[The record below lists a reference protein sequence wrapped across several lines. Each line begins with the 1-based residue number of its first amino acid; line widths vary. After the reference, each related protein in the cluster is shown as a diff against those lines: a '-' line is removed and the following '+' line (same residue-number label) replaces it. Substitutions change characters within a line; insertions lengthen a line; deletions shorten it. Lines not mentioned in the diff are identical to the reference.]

1 MTASMAWMGVDNDEE
16 APPPTLNVKGG
27 ASSSCPIGFPSDQI
41 PADDPYGRDGD
52 GDSRARDHGDE
63 ACRTTG
69 AGRWLVNTDGAG
81 RFAPLHVATGLG
93 YAALDGTVVGTPST
107 VVTASHVRVASP
119 FVQ

>member
-1 MTASMAWMGVDNDEE
+1 MTHTAAMAM
-16 APPPTLNVKGG
+16 AIP
-27 ASSSCPIGFPSDQI
+27 CP
-41 PADDPYGRDGD
+41 R
-52 GDSRARDHGDE
+52 SRDE

-69 AGRWLVNTDGAG
+69 AGQMVGSTRTEAG